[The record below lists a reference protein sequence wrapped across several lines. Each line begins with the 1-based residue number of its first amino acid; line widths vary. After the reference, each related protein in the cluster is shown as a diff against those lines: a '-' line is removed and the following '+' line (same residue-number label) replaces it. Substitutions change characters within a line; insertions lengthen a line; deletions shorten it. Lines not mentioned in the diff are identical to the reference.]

1 MSRHTRTSADALVFY
16 FCVLV
21 VLPFVI
27 AYLVTG
33 GFQ

>member
-1 MSRHTRTSADALVFY
+1 MRRADTHVFL
-16 FCVLV
+16 FFAWV

-33 GFQ
+33 GFGQ

>member
-1 MSRHTRTSADALVFY
+1 MRRADTVVFY
-16 FCVLV
+16 FFAMV